1 MARAPERTP
10 PVNHDDDEVW
20 PAHFE
25 GETPDDATRQE
36 IKLAHRA
43 VGKFPELAERY
54 KGFAGPAAVASGALI
69 VLAGVAIARRM
80 RKGQKPEEILAEIT
94 SDEIEQAATVTSRQ
108 NVLRRMIQ
116 RVARRRRRKAEEAES
131 AAR

>member
-10 PVNHDDDEVW
+10 PVNHDDDELW
-20 PAHFE
+20 SAHLG
-25 GETPDDATRQE
+25 GETPDDATTQE
-36 IKLAHRA
+36 MKLAHRA

-116 RVARRRRRKAEEAES
+116 RVARRRRKAEEAES